1 MTELIRLNA
10 GNDRNGNPR
19 RVYAELAAGQVSRV
33 WDEGYDGHHA
43 VPAEL
48 RYAAANCATLS
59 ITAAQYRALLKLAA
73 WS

>member
-19 RVYAELAAGQVSRV
+19 RIYAELAAGQVSRA
-33 WDEGYDGHHA
+33 WDEGYAGPHA
-43 VPAEL
+43 VPADL
-48 RYAAANCATLS
+48 RHAAANCATLS